1 MKKILLILLILSSL
15 VFAQSETKLFI
26 EGNRLYKEKQFNEAI
41 EKYRAILNLN
51 RANSSVYYNL
61 GNSYFRIGQ
70 LGYAVLFFEKALN
83 LNPNFEDAE
92 FNLLVVKARTIDK
105 INPVPKLF
113 LFEWWESIINLLGVT
128 GWLIVLTILFT
139 LFLFALFH
147 YITGK
152 SIETQ
157 KLSFFS
163 SSLLFA
169 LLIFFVI
176 VLIGRINYNERNVR
190 GVVVINMVSVKY
202 APDEKSSDAFILHE
216 GADFRI
222 EDKIDNWYKVRLTDG
237 KIGWIERNALEII

>member
-15 VFAQSETKLFI
+15 VSAQSETKLFN

-41 EKYRAILNLN
+41 QKYRSILNLN
-51 RANSSVYYNL
+51 KANSSVYYNL

-70 LGYAVLFFEKALN
+70 LGYAVLFYEKALK

-113 LFEWWESIINLLGVT
+113 LFEWWESIINIFGVT
-128 GWLIVLTILFT
+128 GWLIVLTILFA
-139 LFLFALFH
+139 LFLFALFN
-147 YITGK
+147 YITGR

-176 VLIGRINYNERNVR
+176 VLVGRINYNERNVR

-216 GADFRI
+216 GADFKI
-222 EDKIDNWYKVRLTDG
+222 EDKIDDWYKVRLIDG
-237 KIGWIERNALEII
+237 KIGWIEKNALEII

>member
-1 MKKILLILLILSSL
+1 
-15 VFAQSETKLFI
+15 
-26 EGNRLYKEKQFNEAI
+26 
-41 EKYRAILNLN
+41 
-51 RANSSVYYNL
+51 
-61 GNSYFRIGQ
+61 
-70 LGYAVLFFEKALN
+70 LFFEKALN